1 MINTNPPQTPKIA
14 LGHEIKSTLANS
26 LQSVTS
32 ATGLV
37 KSTLDNTTAVI
48 NLLGTACKPL
58 EIEFKVEAATAYM
71 QGLTTLES
79 LGATREEAI
88 HMLRS

>member
-1 MINTNPPQTPKIA
+1 MINPNKPAEVKIA

-26 LQSVTS
+26 LQSITS

-37 KSTLDNTTAVI
+37 KSTLDNTTTVI

-71 QGLTTLES
+71 QGLATLQT
-79 LGATREEAI
+79 LGATKEEAMQ
-88 HMLRS
+88 MLS

>member
-1 MINTNPPQTPKIA
+1 MLNPIHKETPKIA
-14 LGHEIKSTLANS
+14 IGHEIKSTIANS

-32 ATGLV
+32 ASALV
-37 KSTLDNTTAVI
+37 KSSLDNTTAVI

-71 QGLTTLES
+71 QGLATLQT
-79 LGATREEAI
+79 LGATKEEAI
-88 HMLRS
+88 RMLA

>member
-1 MINTNPPQTPKIA
+1 MINTNKPAEVKIA
-14 LGHEIKSTLANS
+14 LGHEIKSTIANS
-26 LQSVTS
+26 LQSITS

-37 KSTLDNTTAVI
+37 KSTLDNTTTVV

-71 QGLTTLES
+71 QGLAHLQT
-79 LGATREEAI
+79 LGATKDEAI
-88 HMLRS
+88 QMLS

>member
-1 MINTNPPQTPKIA
+1 MINTNKPAEVKIA
-14 LGHEIKSTLANS
+14 LGHEIKSTIANS
-26 LQSVTS
+26 LQSITS

-37 KSTLDNTTAVI
+37 KSTLDNTTTVV

-71 QGLTTLES
+71 QGLATLQT
-79 LGATREEAI
+79 LGATKEEAMQ
-88 HMLRS
+88 MLS

>member
-1 MINTNPPQTPKIA
+1 MLNPIPKETPKIA
-14 LGHEIKSTLANS
+14 IGHEIKSTIANS

-32 ATGLV
+32 ASALV
-37 KSTLDNTTAVI
+37 KSSLNNTTAVI

-71 QGLTTLES
+71 QGLATLQT
-79 LGATREEAI
+79 LGATKEEAI
-88 HMLRS
+88 RMLA

>member
-1 MINTNPPQTPKIA
+1 MINQNKPTEVKIA

-26 LQSVTS
+26 LQSITS

-37 KSTLDNTTAVI
+37 KSTLDNTTTVI

-71 QGLTTLES
+71 QGLATLET
-79 LGATREEAI
+79 LGATREEAMQ
-88 HMLRS
+88 MLS

>member
-1 MINTNPPQTPKIA
+1 MINTNKPAEVKIA

-26 LQSVTS
+26 LQSITS

-37 KSTLDNTTAVI
+37 KSTLDNTTTVI

-71 QGLTTLES
+71 QGLAHLQT
-79 LGATREEAI
+79 LGATKDEAI
-88 HMLRS
+88 KMLS

>member
-1 MINTNPPQTPKIA
+1 MINPNKPTEVKIA
-14 LGHEIKSTLANS
+14 LGHEIKSTIANS

-37 KSTLDNTTAVI
+37 KSALDNTTTVI

-71 QGLTTLES
+71 QGLATLET
-79 LGATREEAI
+79 LGATREEAMQ
-88 HMLRS
+88 MLS